1 MKPVRLLTLAVVL
14 ALLLIPFCI
23 SAPAG
28 ALTGPEVTPVEY
40 PGNSPDTCPE
50 GCGDYFHYRIENPTS
65 GTYTDR
71 YLSVTLTVHETDMG
85 PTFDFQSNYPVTCVA
100 VKGGDFYNL
109 YKYTTPLKEDD
120 GLHAPQR
127 CGAPTETGPTYR
139 DKYCGLSHI
148 DFCYQ
153 IPLEVSKTAVT
164 SFTRAYTWHI
174 AKSADH
180 SELTLSPGQSH
191 DVAYEVSLDATYAD
205 SDWAVQGKITI
216 CNPAPVAATIT
227 GVSDVISGLD
237 AGQVELQCP
246 FSLPHTLAAGGCVE
260 CTYSASLPNA
270 SDRTNTAT
278 VTTSGKVSGG
288 EGSAQVS
295 FADATINQ
303 VDERASVADSLAG
316 SLGMVCASD
325 GLPKVF
331 SYTRTVGPYQ
341 VCGDYTVENTAS
353 FVTNDTEATGDDS
366 ATLTIHVPCAGCT
379 LTPGYWKTHSTYGP
393 AAHPDD
399 TWDLIGGPDASFYK
413 SEQSYY
419 QVLWT
424 SPSGG
429 NAYYILAHQY
439 IAAKLNQL
447 AGAWVPSDVATALT
461 QATGLFET
469 YTPGQVATMKGK
481 AGNDLRSRLTSL
493 AALLGAYN
501 SGAIGPGHC
510 SE

>member
-65 GTYTDR
+65 GTYTDD
-71 YLSVTLTVHETDMG
+71 YLQVTLTVHETDMG

-153 IPLEVSKTAVT
+153 IPLRVTKTAVT
-164 SFTRAYTWHI
+164 SFTRTYDWTIH
-174 AKSADH
+174 KSADY
-180 SELTLSPGQSH
+180 SELTLSPGESH
-191 DVAYEVSLDATYAD
+191 DVDYEVSLDAAYKD
-205 SDWAVQGKITI
+205 SDWAVQGEITI

-227 GVSDVISGLD
+227 GVSDVVSGPD

-246 FSLPHTLAAGGCVE
+246 FSFPYDLPAGECVE
-260 CTYSASLPNA
+260 CTYSARLPDA

-278 VTTSGKVSGG
+278 VTTTGRVSGG

-295 FADATINQ
+295 FADAAIKQ
-303 VDERASVADSLAG
+303 VDECASVADSFAG
-316 SLGMVCASD
+316 SLGEVCASD
-325 GLPKVF
+325 SLPKVF

-341 VCGDYTVENTAS
+341 VCGDHTVENTAS
-353 FVTNDTEATGDDS
+353 FTTNDTKTTGDDS
-366 ATLTIHVPCAGCT
+366 VTLTIHVPCAGCT

-393 AAHPDD
+393 AAHPDN
-399 TWDLIGGPDASFYK
+399 TWGLIGGPDATFYK
-413 SEQSYY
+413 SGQSYY

-429 NAYYILAHQY
+429 NAYYVLAHAY

-447 AGAWVPSDVATALT
+447 AGASVPSDVATALT

-481 AGNDLRSRLTSL
+481 AGNDLRSQFISL
-493 AALLGAYN
+493 AGLLDAFNNGL
-501 SGAIGPGHC
+501 IGPGHC